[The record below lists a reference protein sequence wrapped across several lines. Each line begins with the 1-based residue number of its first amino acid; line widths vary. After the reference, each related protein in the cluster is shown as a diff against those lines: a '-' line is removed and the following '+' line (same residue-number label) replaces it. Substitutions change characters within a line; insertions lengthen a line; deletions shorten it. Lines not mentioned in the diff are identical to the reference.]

1 MRVGKLKAGQAVL
14 REEKYVNLEVTS
26 ILHILILLLLIIIVI
41 NEIIIVTITT
51 TTTTTIIIIAASL
64 RKVAI
69 KSLHHNFLS
78 SLFTSFSAASA
89 AIN

>member
-51 TTTTTIIIIAASL
+51 TTIIIAASL

>member
-26 ILHILILLLLIIIVI
+26 ILHILILLLLIIVI
-41 NEIIIVTITT
+41 TEIIIVTTT
-51 TTTTTIIIIAASL
+51 TTTIIIAASL

>member
-1 MRVGKLKAGQAVL
+1 MSLGKLKAGQAVL

-26 ILHILILLLLIIIVI
+26 ILHILILLIIIVI
-41 NEIIIVTITT
+41 TEIIIVTTT
-51 TTTTTIIIIAASL
+51 TTNTIIIAASL
-64 RKVAI
+64 GKVAI

-78 SLFTSFSAASA
+78 SLLTSLSAASA

>member
-1 MRVGKLKAGQAVL
+1 MSLGKLEAGQAVL

-26 ILHILILLLLIIIVI
+26 ILLILILLLIIIVI
-41 NEIIIVTITT
+41 TEIIIVT
-51 TTTTTIIIIAASL
+51 TTTILIIAASL

>member
-26 ILHILILLLLIIIVI
+26 ILHILILLLIIIIVI
-41 NEIIIVTITT
+41 TKITIATT
-51 TTTTTIIIIAASL
+51 TTTTTIIIAASL

-78 SLFTSFSAASA
+78 SLFTSFSAAST

>member
-26 ILHILILLLLIIIVI
+26 ILHILILLLLIIVI
-41 NEIIIVTITT
+41 TEIIIVT
-51 TTTTTIIIIAASL
+51 TTTILIIAASL

>member
-26 ILHILILLLLIIIVI
+26 ILHILILLLIIIVI
-41 NEIIIVTITT
+41 TEIIIVT
-51 TTTTTIIIIAASL
+51 TTTILIIAASL

>member
-26 ILHILILLLLIIIVI
+26 ILHILILLLIIIIVI
-41 NEIIIVTITT
+41 TEIIIVTT
-51 TTTTTIIIIAASL
+51 TTTTTTIIIAASL

-78 SLFTSFSAASA
+78 SLLTSFSAASA

>member
-26 ILHILILLLLIIIVI
+26 ILLILILLLIIIVI
-41 NEIIIVTITT
+41 TEIIIVT
-51 TTTTTIIIIAASL
+51 TTTILIIAASL

>member
-26 ILHILILLLLIIIVI
+26 ILHILILLLIIIIVI
-41 NEIIIVTITT
+41 TEIIIVTT
-51 TTTTTIIIIAASL
+51 IIIAASL